1 MDALD
6 RLPCPVL
13 VTNAVGRVLFPN
25 SDMLTLV
32 GHDAAHWRQKPM
44 EDLFPPAGR
53 IFLQTHV
60 WPMLLRQNRV
70 REIYLYISNAQGER
84 TPVLVNCQS
93 GEHEDQPCYYWVFF
107 VAQERSRFEAEL
119 LKARAEAQRSA
130 DRLTQVN
137 AELEAVHSQLAQRAY
152 NIEIAN
158 RELAVLSR
166 SDPLTGLGNR
176 RALSTAIK
184 RWQSRSDDDALA
196 SILLIDVDHFKAVND
211 HHGHDEGDRV
221 LVALARML
229 EASLGPNDLA
239 VRYGG
244 EEFALW
250 LPSAD
255 RTQAGM
261 TAERV
266 HDGVQQVLIK
276 DKPITV
282 SIGIATLGN
291 SAGSALMQQLLELSD
306 IAVYQ
311 AKTTGRN
318 RTVYSTQPSSADQD
332 YTDQAG

>member
-1 MDALD
+1 MDELN
-6 RLPCPVL
+6 RLPCPIL
-13 VTNAVGRVLFPN
+13 VTDAVGRVLLPN
-25 SDMLTLV
+25 TDMLTLV

-60 WPMLLRQNRV
+60 WPMLLRENSV

-84 TPVLVNCQS
+84 TPVLVNCQA
-93 GEHEDQPCYYWVFF
+93 GEYEHQPCYYWVFF

-130 DRLTQVN
+130 DRLTQAN
-137 AELEAVHSQLAQRAY
+137 AELEAVHSQLEQRAY

-184 RWQSRSDDDALA
+184 RWQSRSDSDALA
-196 SILLIDVDHFKAVND
+196 SVLLIDVDHFKAVND
-211 HHGHDEGDRV
+211 QHGHDEGDRV

-255 RTQAGM
+255 RTQAGTM
-261 TAERV
+261 AERV
-266 HDGVQQVLIK
+266 HDGVQKVSIEGM
-276 DKPITV
+276 PITV
-282 SIGIATLGN
+282 SIGTATLGN
-291 SAGSALMQQLLELSD
+291 CAGSALMQQLLELSD

-311 AKTTGRN
+311 AKAAGRN
-318 RTVYSTQPSSADQD
+318 RTVNSMQAPSVERN